1 MKSIL
6 MTVLFLGVSIL
17 AFSQDK
23 RMIEIYGNF
32 LIPTGTLSEKQDPGL
47 EVGVMGFIPIAS
59 STVELAIGA
68 DVFMFLPG
76 KEEILTHRETRLTI
90 NWADYYPYKIMI
102 GSYFPLG
109 GGIYILPL
117 INGNFEPHYNW
128 NHVGFDFIAGY
139 RFGIA
144 GQTLD
149 IRAQFSSLDP
159 FEKGDKNLASVGMGI
174 LF

>member
-1 MKSIL
+1 
-6 MTVLFLGVSIL
+6 
-17 AFSQDK
+17 
-23 RMIEIYGNF
+23 MIEIYGNF
-32 LIPTGTLSEKQDPGL
+32 LIPTGTLGEKQDTGL

-68 DVFMFLPG
+68 DVFMVLPG
-76 KEEILTHRETRLTI
+76 KEEILTHRQTRLTI
-90 NWADYYPYKIMI
+90 HWADYYLYKICI
-102 GSYFPLG
+102 GPYIPLG
-109 GGIYILPL
+109 RGIYILPL

-139 RFGIA
+139 RFNIA
-144 GQTLD
+144 SQTIS

-159 FEKGDKNLASVGMGI
+159 LEKRDKNLASVGMGI